1 MLSFNKIIVLLLV
14 ATLLCATV
22 TCEVYFY
29 EGFPDK
35 NWKNRWVLSK
45 AKGDY
50 GDWKW
55 TAGDWYGDA
64 EYDKGLQASQDARF
78 YAISAKFDKMFDNK
92 DKTTIIQYAVKMP
105 QGIDCGGAYIKILPD
120 GINQNKFSGDTEYN
134 IMFGPDICGATK
146 KVHFIFSYKGK
157 NLLWKKNLACKTDKL
172 THIYTAIINPNN
184 TYSVLVDGDE
194 MESGSL
200 YEDWDFLPPK
210 KIPDP
215 NAVKPADW
223 VDEKEIPDVNDVKP
237 ADWDSEPQFINDP
250 DAKQPEDWNEEEDGK
265 WEPPKIPNPAYKGE
279 WVQRK
284 IPNPAYKGEWKAPEI
299 DNPEYVHDELLYH
312 YPKMNYVG
320 IDIWQVKSG
329 TIFDDILVTD
339 DEAVAEKYR
348 EKKKANME
356 LEKEMFEQLEAD
368 RKKKDEERRKEME
381 EERKKREEARKK
393 KKDEDEDENVK
404 DEL

>member
-1 MLSFNKIIVLLLV
+1 
-14 ATLLCATV
+14 
-22 TCEVYFY
+22 
-29 EGFPDK
+29 
-35 NWKNRWVLSK
+35 
-45 AKGDY
+45 
-50 GDWKW
+50 
-55 TAGDWYGDA
+55 
-64 EYDKGLQASQDARF
+64 
-78 YAISAKFDKMFDNK
+78 MFDNM
-92 DKTTIIQYAVKMP
+92 DKKTIIQYAVKMP

-120 GINQNKFSGDTEYN
+120 GIVQNKFSGDIEYN

-146 KVHFIFSYKGK
+146 KVHFIFNYKGN

-172 THIYTAIINPNN
+172 THIYTAIINPDN

-194 MESGSL
+194 VESGSL

-223 VDEKEIPDVNDVKP
+223 VDEREIPDVNDVKP
-237 ADWDSEPQFINDP
+237 ADWDKEPQFIDDP
-250 DAKQPEDWNEEEDGK
+250 DAKQPEDWDEEEDGK
-265 WEPPKIPNPAYKGE
+265 WEPPKILNPAYKGE

-312 YPKMNYVG
+312 YPNMNYVG

-339 DEAVAEKYR
+339 DEEVAKEHR

-381 EERKKREEARKK
+381 EERNERDEARK
-393 KKDEDEDENVK
+393 KKDEDENLK